1 MVTTVAK
8 QSVDQVPTHDE
19 IVARARQV
27 AIAIKDDA
35 GPADELR
42 RVPDAS
48 MKLVREAELM
58 RTIQPRRV
66 GGHEMSMRAHLD
78 VISALAEGCGATAWV
93 TGVAHAHSWMLAH
106 FPDGALED
114 AYGDDP
120 DTLVSAVIGPRGKA
134 VRQAD
139 GSHILEGFWPFASGC
154 QHAKWLVLGAEVFD
168 QSGEMIDQ
176 GDFLLPTDQ
185 VTIKDDWNV
194 AGMQGT
200 GSNSVTCKDVHIPA
214 HRWLSIPKL
223 IELDTPG
230 LVGYDGWLY
239 RAEAVPVLGLCLCG
253 SAIGIARAA
262 LPEYLRLV
270 AGKPIMYTDHIHDE
284 FIGTQINVA
293 KAAALID
300 AGEMMLYRAADD
312 IDRYA
317 RNGERM
323 PLLIRGRQRMD
334 FAQGIRFL
342 MDGVDMLF
350 HGGGATGLSLR
361 NLLQRAWRNLHAT
374 HMHGLLAME
383 PSAEIYGR
391 ILLGKE
397 PNTPIV

>member
-1 MVTTVAK
+1 MVTTVATASAH
-8 QSVDQVPTHDE
+8 QIPTHDE

-27 AIAIKDDA
+27 AIAIKEDA

-48 MKLVREAELM
+48 MKLLRDAELL

-93 TGVAHAHSWMLAH
+93 AGVAHAHSWMLAH

-114 AYGDDP
+114 VYGDDP
-120 DTLVSAVIGPRGKA
+120 DTLVAAVIGPRGKA

-139 GSHILEGFWPFASGC
+139 GSHVLEGFWPFASGC
-154 QHAKWLVLGAEVFD
+154 EHSKWLILGAEVFD

-200 GSNSVTCKDVHIPA
+200 GSNSVTCKDVRIPA

-230 LVGYDGWLY
+230 LEGYDGWLY
-239 RAEAVPVLGLCLCG
+239 KAESVPVLGLCLCG

-270 AGKPIMYTDHIHDE
+270 AGKPIMYTDHINDE
-284 FIGTQINVA
+284 FVGTQITVA
-293 KAAALID
+293 KAASLID

-312 IDRYA
+312 IDRYGQ
-317 RNGERM
+317 NGERM
-323 PLLIRGRQRMD
+323 PMLMRGRMRMD
-334 FAQGIRFL
+334 FAHGVRFL
-342 MDGVDMLF
+342 MDGVDTLF
-350 HGGGATGLSLR
+350 HTGGATGLSLK
-361 NLLQRAWRNLHAT
+361 NPLQRAWRNLHAT
-374 HMHGLLAME
+374 NMHGLLAME

-391 ILLGKE
+391 LLLGKE